1 MKTQELIEQI
11 KVHADKLTYAMD
23 HGLEESEAEIILAL
37 CAPYYQQVAKNAVKE
52 QPRCMCD
59 DAGLT
64 ARIDFL
70 DTLQAIDEA
79 FKE

>member
-1 MKTQELIEQI
+1 MKKEELIAKI
-11 KVHADKLTYAMD
+11 KVNLRRYQAGFD
-23 HGLEESEAEIILAL
+23 IIDVSANKINAL
-37 CAPYYQQVAKNAVKE
+37 CAPYYQQMAKGAVKE

-70 DTLQAIDEA
+70 DTLQAIDKA